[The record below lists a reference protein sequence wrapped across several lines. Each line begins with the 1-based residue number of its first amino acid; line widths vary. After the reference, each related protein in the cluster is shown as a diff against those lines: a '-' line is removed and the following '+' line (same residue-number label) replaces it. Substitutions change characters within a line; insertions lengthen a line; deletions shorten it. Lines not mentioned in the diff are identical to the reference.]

1 MNERSEKHALVEW
14 RKSWSADKWFFTSFA
29 DGEEREPLEEDIRVV
44 LNLHDQISGYVEE
57 SKIKW
62 ARKQLLLERQKY
74 LIDGYARITKQLQEI
89 TELIEKEMRQKDD

>member
-1 MNERSEKHALVEW
+1 MTKTSEKHALVEW

-29 DGEEREPLEEDIRVV
+29 DGEERELLEEDIRVV

-74 LIDGYARITKQLQEI
+74 LIDGYAKITKQLQEI
-89 TELIEKEMRQKDD
+89 TSLLEEDNKREN

>member
-1 MNERSEKHALVEW
+1 MSEKSKKYALIEW
-14 RKSWSADKWFFTSFA
+14 RKSWSADKWLFTSFA
-29 DGEEREPLEEDIRVV
+29 DGEEREPLQENIRVV

-74 LIDGYARITKQLQEI
+74 LIGGYAKITEQLQEI
-89 TELIEKEMRQKDD
+89 TKLLEEENEKENL